1 MSKNIAILI
10 IFYFLLYPFYG
21 CNDRG
26 NMEEKIVGSINGE
39 KIFLREVE
47 GELNDFIKRFN
58 DIKPLKKTEMDDLK
72 YSVLGKLIEKKI
84 LFQETKRLNISVSD
98 KELDERV
105 KDILGDYSSLRL
117 KEILERNGM
126 TFQVWKAKIR
136 ENIIIE
142 KLIEQEVNSK
152 IVLSE
157 KELADYY
164 NAFPDKFM
172 QPLYVHALQIVVET
186 ESEARA
192 IRKRIIKGADFAE
205 AAKTESLSPDRK
217 KGGDLGFFSKGQMPK
232 EFDNVVFNLN
242 VGEISEVVQT
252 PYGYHIFKVLEKR
265 EAKKIDFFEAREK
278 IKKELVRQ
286 KQKANFLKWIN
297 QLKDN
302 ADIVISYED
311 TRL

>member
-1 MSKNIAILI
+1 
-10 IFYFLLYPFYG
+10 
-21 CNDRG
+21 
-26 NMEEKIVGSINGE
+26 MEEKIVGSINGE